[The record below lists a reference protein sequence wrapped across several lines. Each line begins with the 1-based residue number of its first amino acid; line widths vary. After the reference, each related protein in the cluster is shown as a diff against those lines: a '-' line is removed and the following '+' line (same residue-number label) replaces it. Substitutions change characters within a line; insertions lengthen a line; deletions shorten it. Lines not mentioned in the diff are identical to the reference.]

1 MKKIQLFIAGDS
13 TMADYE
19 DSHYPQM
26 GWGQVLPYFFTDE
39 IKVQNHAASGRSTK
53 SFLSENRWTEMER
66 QFQSGD
72 YVLIQFGHNDQKLDK
87 ERATDPFTTY
97 QENLRIMIASAR
109 DHGVTPILLTSIA
122 RRHFDEKG
130 FLKDTHGHYPDAVR
144 QLALLEKVVCIDM
157 LQKTSE
163 AIERLGLNESK
174 KWFMWLETNQ
184 FSSYPDG
191 AKDDTHLRE
200 EGAMAHAGIFIQEL
214 IERSHPLSR
223 YVKKIEVTE

>member
-1 MKKIQLFIAGDS
+1 MGTSIALF
-13 TMADYE
+13 
-19 DSHYPQM
+19 
-26 GWGQVLPYFFTDE
+26 FFTDE

-97 QENLRIMIASAR
+97 QENLRFMIVSAR
-109 DHGVTPILLTSIA
+109 GHGVTPILLTSIA

-163 AIERLGLNESK
+163 AIERLGSMNQRSGLCGLKQTNFLHILMGRRMILIYGKKEQWLMQES
-174 KWFMWLETNQ
+174 L
-184 FSSYPDG
+184 Y
-191 AKDDTHLRE
+191 
-200 EGAMAHAGIFIQEL
+200 
-214 IERSHPLSR
+214 RS
-223 YVKKIEVTE
+223 